1 MPFKQ
6 CFLFFLVTT
15 LTKRDNIVMGYLSK
29 PHDFTGTTCDWMDWK
44 GSQISERITNKRKIL
59 RRSGE
64 GEKGRYLS

>member
-29 PHDFTGTTCDWMDWK
+29 PHDFTGTTCDWMDWIFCIK
-44 GSQISERITNKRKIL
+44 NVLISYV
-59 RRSGE
+59 G
-64 GEKGRYLS
+64 GMYLPI